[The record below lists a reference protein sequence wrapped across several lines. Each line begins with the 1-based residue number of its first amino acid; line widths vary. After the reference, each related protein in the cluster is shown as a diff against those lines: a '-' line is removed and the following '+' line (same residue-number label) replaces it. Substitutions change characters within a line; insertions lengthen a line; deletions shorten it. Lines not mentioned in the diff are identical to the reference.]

1 MEESDVKTGYG
12 SAPHTTENS
21 GALDSKLKKW
31 KF

>member
-21 GALDSKLKKW
+21 DALDLKLKK
-31 KF
+31 